1 MNQAR
6 AVLAELERR
15 EQVRSRITIVAAHP
29 DDETVLRLDCAP
41 CR

>member
-1 MNQAR
+1 MNPAS

-15 EQVRSRITIVAAHP
+15 EQVRSRITIAAHP

>member
-1 MNQAR
+1 MNPAT

-15 EQVRSRITIVAAHP
+15 EQVRSRITIVAVDP